1 MNIRNIVINQTTV
14 SMRTNSGAY
23 HKVTGKY
30 IPPSIA
36 SKDEEY
42 ICITCSKDLILRK
55 GTVRIPH
62 FSHKI
67 DDDVKCSHYS
77 HTNEEDCHK
86 DAKELLKEILD
97 EHYQL
102 CINCVHCKFHKN
114 TIKKVGEKS
123 SISIEHKFTLNGTR
137 KSADVAYL
145 QDGDLKYIFEICN
158 TSKTMDK
165 NRPTDIEWYEFDA
178 TSLVARLDEADKKS
192 KKMTIECMRKSNC
205 MNCNKVEQQTTV
217 AQFAEKGTI
226 YYNQRGAGCGKTY
239 ESIQLLQND
248 ERFILKDTFI
258 YLTKAHSAKDVIYSE
273 LKEQE
278 NNGFLSNLEMT
289 ENKIVSKQYKVTFN
303 NVISGRSITVIIGT
317 VDSFT
322 YAINDKDEHCE
333 DGNDYFMNIVKNIK
347 RGNISVGSDQTV
359 WYTQQKTK
367 INQTCLI
374 IIDEAQD
381 LNKIYIEAFN
391 TIVQQTKIDVYLI
404 GDKLQSIWGGDTIFN
419 FIENATNDTVIG
431 MNIVKTEGINVC
443 LRMHN
448 EKLKEFV
455 NSIIPFEKYNLPK
468 ITGICD
474 GKRCKYIHEND
485 TNPIEINEII
495 EIYGN
500 DINCKKKGTKFGE
513 IVKYIIE
520 KIDFEVKKYNY
531 LPKNFMIIFPVLKN
545 NPVATMLLTQ
555 LQEFW
560 IRKFSEKSYQENV
573 LSKDIYWKSH
583 PEINE
588 GIPFAFL
595 HKSED
600 GRSINL
606 SDSENST
613 RILSIH
619 SSKGNGCEVV
629 FCVGITENSL
639 KIFSKETSNLL
650 YDSLLHVAITRQK
663 KSLYMTVVRNNDDI
677 HRRIR
682 KSGLIIRDNKD
693 IEPNILCIKKT
704 IKLEYIVSSMLEQE
718 ETFKKINDNCINE
731 KYDYLLSKDQ
741 KNAPIIDMGDHECR
755 YSTFL
760 YRYLFNIMINNSYE
774 DSQIIAVF
782 RNISFIETEQHQ
794 CVASYNK
801 KLWELTRIQK
811 EDYDL
816 FMKKRRYLILN
827 LDRHNGERRSFSV
840 STSLEKLIDSV
851 KLKTI
856 SSIGAKKMPIFC
868 PIESLVFYYMLNVSM
883 KWAYSDIS
891 IMEMYKIINCYAD
904 RFETESVEHTNKYRC
919 PCQEIFTKN
928 GCGMCNTMSCSI
940 TEHYKSL
947 DDIDR
952 LFINV
957 NKCVEKFTP
966 SSKLTYNVLHYVQ
979 YSGNNNDFQ
988 LGNQFTL
995 IANSPEFVI
1004 VFTIKPQLN
1013 ILNIK
1018 EIVCRSMCETIIL
1031 KNASKG
1037 EDNNYEKN
1045 NELRFQNKKIIH
1057 CILTF
1062 NSIEPFIIYE
1072 TDSSIADNVIKE
1084 CMVDRLFHNYS
1095 GHHQLMFDFYTYWKF
1110 NKPDNTN
1117 SVEHTIKI
1125 LDNNKKLPGYLV
1137 DYFDDIASQIDK
1149 CHEDEDS
1156 IIEVLRS
1163 VNEYVSF
1170 KNNIDILLN
1179 SKLKRHFGLNNKN
1192 KSFDF

>member
-1 MNIRNIVINQTTV
+1 
-14 SMRTNSGAY
+14 
-23 HKVTGKY
+23 
-30 IPPSIA
+30 
-36 SKDEEY
+36 
-42 ICITCSKDLILRK
+42 
-55 GTVRIPH
+55 
-62 FSHKI
+62 
-67 DDDVKCSHYS
+67 VKCNHYS
-77 HTNEEDCHK
+77 LTNEEDCHK

-97 EHYQL
+97 DHYQL

-114 TIKKVGEKS
+114 TIKKVSEKS
-123 SISIEHKFTLNGTR
+123 SISVEHKFSLNGTR

-178 TSLVARLDEADKKS
+178 TSLVARLAEADKKS

-248 ERFILKDTFI
+248 ERFVLKDTFI

-322 YAINDKDEHCE
+322 YAINDKDEHRE

-347 RGNISVGSDQTV
+347 KGNISVGRDQTI

-391 TIVQQTKIDVYLI
+391 TIVQETQIDVYLI

-485 TNPIEINEII
+485 TNPIYINEII
-495 EIYGN
+495 NIYGIKLEN
-500 DINCKKKGTKFGE
+500 KE
-513 IVKYIIE
+513 IVGKVKQIVDYIRN
-520 KIDFEVKKYNY
+520 KIKDEVEKYNY
-531 LPKNFMIIFPVLKN
+531 LPKNFMIIFPILKN
-545 NPVATMLLTQ
+545 NPVATMLLTE

-560 IRKFSEKSYQENV
+560 IQKFSEKSYQENV
-573 LSKDIYWKSH
+573 LSKDIYWKSQT
-583 PEINE
+583 EINE

-595 HKSED
+595 HKSDD

-606 SDSENST
+606 TDSENST
-613 RILSIH
+613 RIMSIH

-629 FCVGITENSL
+629 FCIGITENVL

-663 KSLYMTVVRNNDDI
+663 KSLYLSVVKNNDDI

-682 KSGLIIRDNKD
+682 KSGLFIKDNKD
-693 IEPNILCIKKT
+693 IEPNISCIKKS
-704 IKLEYIVSSMLEQE
+704 IKLECIVSSMLEDE
-718 ETFKKINDNCINE
+718 ETFKKINDNCIDK

-741 KNAPIIDMGDHECR
+741 KNTPIIDMGDHECR
-755 YSTFL
+755 YATFL
-760 YRYLFNIMINNSYE
+760 CRYLFNIMIENSYE
-774 DSQIIAVF
+774 DSQVLTVF
-782 RNISFIETEQHQ
+782 RIISFIETEPHL
-794 CVASYNK
+794 CVSSYNE
-801 KLWELTRIQK
+801 KLWELTRFQK
-811 EDYDL
+811 ENYDL
-816 FMKKRRYLILN
+816 FRRKRRYLILN
-827 LDRHNGERRSFSV
+827 LDRPNGEKGGFSA
-840 STSLEKLIDSV
+840 STSLKKLIESV

-856 SSIGAKKMPIFC
+856 ASIDSKKMPIFC

-891 IMEMYKIINCYAD
+891 IMEIYKIINCYAE
-904 RFETESVEHTNKYRC
+904 RFETESVEHTNKYCC

-928 GCGMCNTMSCSI
+928 SCGTCNTISCSI

-952 LFINV
+952 LFLNV
-957 NKCVEKFTP
+957 NKCVEKYTP
-966 SSKLTYNVLHYVQ
+966 SSKITYNILHYVQ
-979 YSGNNNDFQ
+979 YSGNNNAFK

-995 IANSPEFVI
+995 IANSAEFVI

-1031 KNASKG
+1031 KNAFKG
-1037 EDNNYEKN
+1037 EDNNNEKN
-1045 NELRFQNKKIIH
+1045 NKVRFQNKKIIH

-1072 TDSSIADNVIKE
+1072 IDSSIIDNVIKE
-1084 CMVDRLFHNYS
+1084 RMVDRLFHNYS
-1095 GHHQLMFDFYTYWKF
+1095 GHHQLVFDFYTYWKN
-1110 NKPDNTN
+1110 NKPNDTN
-1117 SVEHTIKI
+1117 SIVHVINELEKYPE
-1125 LDNNKKLPGYLV
+1125 LPVYLI
-1137 DYFDDIASQIDK
+1137 DYFKCVKTKVDECEKKRDLIIA
-1149 CHEDEDS
+1149 
-1156 IIEVLRS
+1156 VMRS
-1163 VNEYVSF
+1163 VNDYESF
-1170 KNNIDILLN
+1170 KKGIDI
-1179 SKLKRHFGLNNKN
+1179 KLKTELDEYFGTHDENE
-1192 KSFDF
+1192 FCDF

>member
-1 MNIRNIVINQTTV
+1 
-14 SMRTNSGAY
+14 MRTNSGAY

-55 GTVRIPH
+55 GIVRIPH

-67 DDDVKCSHYS
+67 DDDVKCNHYS

-97 EHYQL
+97 DHYQL
-102 CINCVHCKFHKN
+102 CINCVHCKFYKN
-114 TIKKVGEKS
+114 TIKKVSEKS
-123 SISIEHKFTLNGTR
+123 SISIEHKFSLNGTR

-158 TSKTMDK
+158 TSKTMDM

-178 TSLVARLDEADKKS
+178 TSLVARIAEADKES
-192 KKMTIECMRKSNC
+192 KKLTIECIRKSNC
-205 MNCNKVEQQTTV
+205 MNCNKIEEQTV
-217 AQFAEKGTI
+217 SQFSEKGTI

-248 ERFILKDTFI
+248 GRFVLKDTFI

-347 RGNISVGSDQTV
+347 RGNISVGRDQTV

-391 TIVQQTKIDVYLI
+391 TIVQETKIDVYLI

-455 NSIIPFEKYNLPK
+455 NNIIPFEKYNLPK

-485 TNPIEINEII
+485 TNPIHINEVID
-495 EIYGN
+495 IYESNLDRNLVQTG
-500 DINCKKKGTKFGE
+500 
-513 IVKYIIE
+513 
-520 KIDFEVKKYNY
+520 KKYRQIVENIIKQMSGEVENNNY
-531 LPKNFMIIFPVLKN
+531 LPKNFMFIFPVLKN
-545 NPVATMLLTQ
+545 NQVATMLLTC

-560 IRKFSEKSYQENV
+560 IQKFSEKSYQENV
-573 LSKDIYWKSH
+573 LINDPYWKTRF
-583 PEINE
+583 EVINE

-595 HKSED
+595 HKSDE
-600 GRSINL
+600 GHSINL
-606 SDSENST
+606 VESENSS
-613 RILSIH
+613 RIMSIH

-629 FCVGITENSL
+629 FCIGITENIL
-639 KIFSKETSNLL
+639 KVFSKETSNLL

-663 KSLYMTVVRNNDDI
+663 KKLYITVVKNNDDI
-677 HRRIR
+677 HQKIC
-682 KSGLIIRDNKD
+682 KSGLVIKDDKD
-693 IEPNILCIKKT
+693 IEPNISCIKKSL
-704 IKLEYIVSSMLEQE
+704 KLDSIVSSLLQDDKI
-718 ETFKKINDNCINE
+718 FLKINEICINS
-731 KYDYLLSKDQ
+731 KYDHLISKES
-741 KNAPIIDMGDHECR
+741 KKTSLINMGDHEYR
-755 YSTFL
+755 YATFL
-760 YRYLFNIMINNSYE
+760 CRYLFNIMVNNFDYS
-774 DSQIIAVF
+774 SQIEVVF
-782 RNISFIETEQHQ
+782 RLITIIKTEI
-794 CVASYNK
+794 CYSVSIYSK
-801 KLWELTRIQK
+801 KQWELTNLQK
-811 EDYDL
+811 DIYERKCDNLNDL
-816 FMKKRRYLILN
+816 KIEYVKKRAYFILN
-827 LDRHNGERRSFSV
+827 LDRNKEKNGFNISN
-840 STSLEKLIDSV
+840 SLEKLIKSV
-851 KLKTI
+851 QSKTNN
-856 SSIGAKKMPIFC
+856 SILNKKMPNFC
-868 PIESLVFYYMLNVSM
+868 PIESLVFYYMLNVSI

-891 IMEMYKIINCYAD
+891 IMEMYKIINCYAEC
-904 RFETESVEHTNKYRC
+904 FETKSVEHTNKYCC
-919 PCQEIFTKN
+919 PCKEIFTTN
-928 GCGMCNTMSCSI
+928 GCKSCSI
-940 TEHYKSL
+940 VSNERIQCGIIEHYRTL
-947 DDIDR
+947 GEIDL
-952 LFINV
+952 LFLNV
-957 NKCVEKFTP
+957 NRCIEKYSLNSGF
-966 SSKLTYNVLHYVQ
+966 TYNIMHYVR
-979 YSGNNNDFQ
+979 YDGKNSAFE
-988 LGNQFTL
+988 LGHQFTL
-995 IANSPEFVI
+995 VANSNNYVV

-1013 ILNIK
+1013 ILNLK
-1018 EIVCRSMCETIIL
+1018 EIVCRTMCETIIL
-1031 KNASKG
+1031 NDAYG
-1037 EDNNYEKN
+1037 GN
-1045 NELRFQNKKIIH
+1045 NEERFKKKRIIH
-1057 CILTF
+1057 CVLTF
-1062 NSIEPFIIYE
+1062 NSTEPFIYE
-1072 TDSSIADNVIKE
+1072 INSSITNNVIKE
-1084 CMVDRLFHNYS
+1084 CMVDRLFYNYS
-1095 GHHQLMFDFYTYWKF
+1095 GHHRLIYDFYTYWKR
-1110 NKPDNTN
+1110 NKPVDVN
-1117 SVEHTIKI
+1117 SVDHIITTLEKH
-1125 LDNNKKLPGYLV
+1125 KKLPGYLV
-1137 DYFDDIASQIDK
+1137 DYFKELKTKIDK
-1149 CHEDEDS
+1149 FDDDEDEDS
-1156 IIEVLRS
+1156 IIKELLVVNDYEV
-1163 VNEYVSF
+1163 F
-1170 KNNIDILLN
+1170 KKNIDTLLN
-1179 SKLKRHFGLNNKN
+1179 SKLKHYFGIHK
-1192 KSFDF
+1192 KSFNF